1 LGRIAQLSETE
12 QRVTILGIA
21 EKRPGENM
29 AGMDQDQLKAI
40 TDAELRQAVGYQSGK
55 LANMRQKALWYYEGL
70 AKGDLAPPDVEG
82 RSGVVSTDVRNTIEA
97 MMPEL
102 MAKFASSERV
112 VELEA
117 TKQQD
122 EQAAKLAS
130 DYLNY
135 LFYKKNDG
143 HNILETWF
151 KDALISKAGIIKVW
165 WDTRTEEARED
176 YKGLDDVELAQLM
189 DDEEVE
195 VTEGKSYPDE
205 EDAEQRQKALQ
216 QMQQQLAQAMQAAQ
230 QPAPQ
235 MPQGGPQNGQPP
247 DGQMGNPQP
256 SQQGDQKAQQA
267 VMQLTQQIQRLTQ
280 MPPKM
285 KYDVTCKRT
294 RKGGKVA
301 IENVPPEEFLISRK
315 AKNIKDAPFCGHR
328 IMRTVSE
335 LKSMGYKNVDD
346 LTSDDNGQQFS
357 MERTERLAFDDDIPW
372 MNTDQPNMDESQRII
387 WVTECYMRVDYDGDG
402 IAELR
407 KVVRAGNT
415 ILENEVVDAI
425 PFVHVVPVKMP
436 HRFFGL
442 SVADLSM
449 ETQRIKTSILR
460 AMLDN
465 LYLQVNGRYFA
476 VEGQVNLDDLL
487 TSRPGGVVRTKSPG
501 AVGRLDQ
508 AAGDSGNSMA
518 MLQYME
524 QFLEN
529 SAGYNR
535 MSQSSPNA
543 DSLNQT
549 ATAANIVTNKAD
561 MRTDLIARN
570 FAEGVVDLFKMMLK
584 LVCQHQDYAEDV
596 KLGGDWVN
604 IDPREWR
611 NQFQFTINIGLG
623 TGNKDQLVQHLMMQ
637 LNVQKE
643 GMQIGIT
650 SPAGIYQSAKKLS
663 EALGFKNCDVFW
675 TDPAKQPPQQP
686 KPNPDMQK
694 IQMQTQ
700 ADAQKFKA
708 QTQVDMQKQQF
719 EMQMREKELAMQA
732 QTRQQE
738 LELEAQKQ
746 QLQAQADMQERQHKA
761 ELDAQLAS
769 QRLQFD
775 QWKVQTD
782 NETRILIAQIN
793 AGVALNKQQMA
804 AAEAVE
810 NEEEQELNG
819 NA

>member
-1 LGRIAQLSETE
+1 
-12 QRVTILGIA
+12 
-21 EKRPGENM
+21 M

>member
-1 LGRIAQLSETE
+1 
-12 QRVTILGIA
+12 
-21 EKRPGENM
+21 M

-70 AKGDLAPPDVEG
+70 AKGELAPPDVEG
-82 RSGVVSTDVRNTIEA
+82 RSGVVSTDVRNTIES

-112 VELEA
+112 VELEP
-117 TKQQD
+117 TKPSD
-122 EQAAKLAS
+122 EQAAKLAG

-143 HNILETWF
+143 HSILETMF
-151 KDALISKAGIIKVW
+151 KDALISKAGIVKIW
-165 WDTRTEEARED
+165 WDTRNEETRED
-176 YKGLDDVELAQLM
+176 YKGLDEIELAQLM
-189 DDEEVE
+189 DDDEVE
-195 VTEGKSYPDE
+195 VTESKEYPDE
-205 EDAEQRQKALQ
+205 EDAEQRQQALS
-216 QMQQQLAQAMQAAQ
+216 QMQQQLDQALNAA
-230 QPAPQ
+230 
-235 MPQGGPQNGQPP
+235 
-247 DGQMGNPQP
+247 
-256 SQQGDQKAQQA
+256 QQGDQQAAQA
-267 VMQLTQQIQRLTQ
+267 VQQLQQKMQQIAQ
-280 MPPKM
+280 MPPKL

-294 RKGGKVA
+294 KKGGKIA
-301 IENVPPEEFLISRK
+301 LENVPPEEFLISRK
-315 AKNIKDAPFCGHR
+315 AKNIKDAPFVGHR

-372 MNTDQPNMDESQRII
+372 LNTDQPTMDESQRII

-415 ILENEVVDAI
+415 ILENEVVDVI
-425 PFVHVVPVKMP
+425 PFVHIVPVKMP

-449 ETQRIKTSILR
+449 ETQKIKTSILR
-460 AMLDN
+460 ATLDN

-476 VEGQVNLDDLL
+476 IENQVNLDDLL
-487 TSRPGGVVRTKSPG
+487 TSRPGGVVRIKTPG

-508 AAGDSGNSMA
+508 AAGDSGSSMA

-535 MSQSSPNA
+535 MSQSAPNA

-570 FAEGVVDLFKMMLK
+570 FAEGVVDMFKMMLK
-584 LVCQHQDYAEDV
+584 LICQHQDYAEDV
-596 KLGGDWVN
+596 KLGSEWVS

-637 LNVQKE
+637 LQVQRE
-643 GMQIGIT
+643 GLQIGIT
-650 SPAGIYQSAKKLS
+650 GPQGIYESAKKLS

-675 TDPAKQPPQQP
+675 TDPAKQPPKPPQ
-686 KPNPDMQK
+686 PNPDILK
-694 IQMQTQ
+694 IQAQTQ
-700 ADAQKFKA
+700 ADAQKFQA
-708 QTQVDMQKQQF
+708 QTQVDLQKQQQ
-719 EMQMREKELAMQA
+719 EMEMRRYELQMQGEM
-732 QTRQQE
+732 RQRE

-746 QLQAQADMQERQHKA
+746 QLQAQADMQERQHQA
-761 ELDAQLAS
+761 ELQAQLKQQDMMLKQQQMEYEKWKAM
-769 QRLQFD
+769 LQA
-775 QWKVQTD
+775 
-782 NETRILIAQIN
+782 ETAITVAQISKQ
-793 AGVALNKQQMA
+793 AVLNKQQMD
-804 AAEAVE
+804 AAEAFE
-810 NEEEQELNG
+810 KDEEQEANG